1 MAVIPNV
8 CRCTS
13 VSHTLP
19 LMSVL
24 VQPHHKVVFN
34 VIVAEERFEYSVF
47 DPGFD
52 RSFDRNCSVPL

>member
-1 MAVIPNV
+1 
-8 CRCTS
+8 
-13 VSHTLP
+13 
-19 LMSVL
+19 MSVL